1 MKKFFNSF
9 CSILREILSDE
20 KGRLSSK
27 RIVGVICSIFL
38 CITLYEN
45 SFSEE
50 HIAPSVPL
58 VQVVGALAFGCLGL
72 SSIDKY
78 TLRAN
83 KKEKEESEQQIE
95 NVA

>member
-1 MKKFFNSF
+1 MKKFFNSIF
-9 CSILREILSDE
+9 SVLREILSDE
-20 KGRLSSK
+20 KNRLSSK
-27 RIVGVICSIFL
+27 RIIGSICAIFL
-38 CITLYEN
+38 CVTLYEN

-78 TLRAN
+78 TLRN
-83 KKEKEESEQQIE
+83 STKEKKESEEQAE
-95 NVA
+95 NVI

>member
-1 MKKFFNSF
+1 MKKFFNSIA
-9 CSILREILSDE
+9 SILREILSDE

-27 RIVGVICSIFL
+27 RIVGVICAIFL
-38 CITLYEN
+38 CVTLYQN

-78 TLRAN
+78 TLRN
-83 KKEKEESEQQIE
+83 SRKGEKQEEIPQE
-95 NVA
+95 NV